1 LEYDKNTIDP
11 KERVSAVVKELND
24 ERIVEYNRL
33 KEQADNQTFE
43 TNRRKRFPG
52 ELSSVIQ
59 DEMLVGKNADELQ
72 NEQSTFGAIASVIG
86 DGARWLADEINPMN
100 IARDAILQPEY
111 STKKIGA
118 VSRFGANVAINSLE
132 DAMKFTADMED
143 SLRQMGINIPAFSLE
158 EMRFK
163 SSDEM
168 LALRQENAY
177 ATGDATSDMN
187 MGRIGNPTE
196 IETMLEPIASYFLTS
211 LFGGGPTKLAGT
223 VLAAGT
229 IDLQEGNLSNVL
241 ADFGIL
247 PELAE
252 YLGSRPENAEVG
264 YERLNLRMRNLV
276 EEGVLTAAFLALPMT
291 FKMLKNS
298 GVQFTLGTTALTAIP
313 EEAEAK
319 GGVGKLVNRVL
330 DELGFFS
337 EAVEQTKRLDIEKGS
352 GTQFLSLLK
361 KAGVKDEELKWT
373 GLDDLLKNKKVT
385 KQEILDQLE
394 NEAVELEEIPKTVR
408 QEELEMNFSAS
419 EDNVLLDDLYL
430 KDVAK
435 GNDEPDKK
443 LLRSTVTA
451 EEAFGP
457 EYLNNRADEIYD
469 ELDNAYNDPGNKR
482 VTDPPNIDDAYNE
495 AVEEYYYNPIRIYED
510 ENTGMVITGNDDVGY
525 SIFNNRAE
533 SSSWKNRIKTLNNDE
548 VVYDLDEAKIEAQQI
563 AVDDGKMGFADD
575 AVQYSE
581 YIVSGGD
588 NYREFLL
595 RFPNYGIDS
604 FADKKNLSFNASH
617 FDEENI
623 VAHFRTTDIKGP
635 NGEKALFI
643 EEIQSD
649 WAQQGRSRG
658 FEVSEAERENI
669 ENTANEIFKKH
680 ENELSKYTI
689 QVGDKRIPY
698 MEYRTDARLENMKR
712 ELNFPSDIEMINQDF
727 NENVRAGMVYLNGKK
742 VPSNAYHAG
751 KLEELMQEHTK
762 VMEPLKNDTIPNAPF
777 VSDPKYQRNWTA
789 LSIKRILAKA
799 VEEGYEYV
807 SFATGDLGAAQNYFA
822 RSNDG
827 LKKYYG
833 ETIPSVLNKLI
844 KKYDSE
850 ALVAKGSDT
859 TTTGKKKY
867 ETGSYKDGYYESG
880 DQGIFDDSLK
890 VKLTDKLKNAIKEGQ
905 ALFAIP
911 TAVTGA
917 GVAMNNTNEMRN

>member
-1 LEYDKNTIDP
+1 MEYDKNTIDP
-11 KERVSAVVKELND
+11 KERISAVVKEQTDN
-24 ERIVEYNRL
+24 RIAEHNR
-33 KEQADNQTFE
+33 
-43 TNRRKRFPG
+43 
-52 ELSSVIQ
+52 LSSVIQ
-59 DEMLVGKNADELQ
+59 DEMLVGKNSDELQ

-100 IARDAILQPEY
+100 IARDAIIQPEY

-118 VSRFGANVAINSLE
+118 VSRFGANTAINSLE

-143 SLRQMGINIPAFSLE
+143 SLRQSGINIPAFSLE

-168 LALRQENAY
+168 LTERQENAY

-196 IETMLEPIASYFLTS
+196 IETMLEPVASYFLTS

-352 GTQFLSLLK
+352 GTQFRSLLK

-394 NEAVELEEIPKTVR
+394 NNAVEIEEIPKTVR
-408 QEELEMNFSAS
+408 DEDTEMNFSHRGA
-419 EDNVLLDDLYL
+419 EEHDKNYIKDLRKGGLIPENANENVKL
-430 KDVAK
+430 KAT
-435 GNDEPDKK
+435 
-443 LLRSTVTA
+443 LTA

-457 EYLNNRADEIYD
+457 EYLNNRADEIYAD
-469 ELDNAYNDPGNKR
+469 LDNAYNDPGNKR
-482 VTDPPNIDDAYNE
+482 VTDPPNIDDAYNQ
-495 AVEEYYYNPIRIYED
+495 AADEYYDNPVRFYD
-510 ENTGMVITGNDDVGY
+510 DNNTGMRITGNDDLGY
-525 SIFNNRAE
+525 SIFWDKE
-533 SSSWKNRIKTLNNDE
+533 DSMSYKNALQDDPI
-548 VVYDLDEAKIEAQQI
+548 YDLDEAMIQAQTY
-563 AVDDGKMGFADD
+563 AEEHGVLTFADD
-575 AVQYSE
+575 VVQYE
-581 YIVSGGD
+581 DYTVSRGD

-658 FEVSEAERENI
+658 FEVSEAERKNI

-833 ETIPSVLNKLI
+833 ETVPSVLNKI
-844 KKYDSE
+844 VKKYDSE
-850 ALVAKGSDT
+850 ALIKNEPSNEFVNEPDM
-859 TTTGKKKY
+859 
-867 ETGSYKDGYYESG
+867 DVL
-880 DQGIFDDSLK
+880 IFKNSLK

>member
-1 LEYDKNTIDP
+1 LKEIKLEYDKNTIDP
-11 KERVSAVVKELND
+11 KERISAVVKELND

-43 TNRRKRFPG
+43 LNRRKR
-52 ELSSVIQ
+52 LSSVIQ
-59 DEMLVGKNADELQ
+59 NEMLFGKNADELQ

-118 VSRFGANVAINSLE
+118 VSRFGANTAINSLE
-132 DAMKFTADMED
+132 DALKFTADIED

-168 LALRQENAY
+168 LTERQENAY

-211 LFGGGPTKLAGT
+211 LFGGGPTKLGGT

-264 YERLNLRMRNLV
+264 YERLNLRVRNLV
-276 EEGVLTAAFLALPMT
+276 EEGLLTAAFLALPMT

-313 EEAEAK
+313 QEAEAK

-373 GLDDLLKNKKVT
+373 GLDELLKNKKVT

-394 NEAVELEEIPKTVR
+394 NNAVEIEEIPKTVR
-408 QEELEMNFSAS
+408 QEDSEMNFSAS
-419 EDNVLLDDLYL
+419 EENVRLDDAYIAEASN
-430 KDVAK
+430 KNFIPKA
-435 GNDEPDKK
+435 EK
-443 LLRSTVTA
+443 LNSTVTA
-451 EEAFGP
+451 EEAYGP
-457 EYLNNRADEIYD
+457 EYLNNRADEIFEDYG
-469 ELDNAYNDPGNKR
+469 EGTNL
-482 VTDPPNIDDAYNE
+482 TIDDAYNQ
-495 AVEEYYYNPIRIYED
+495 AVDEYYDSPIRIFED
-510 ENTGMVITGNDDVGY
+510 ENTGMVITGNDELGW

-533 SSSWKNRIKTLNNDE
+533 SSFWKNRRKTLNNDE
-548 VVYDLDEAKIEAQQI
+548 VVYDLDEAKIQAQQL
-563 AVDDGKMGFADD
+563 AEDDGRLAFADD
-575 AVQYSE
+575 AVQYE
-581 YIVSGGD
+581 DYTVSGGD

-595 RFPNYGIDS
+595 TLPNQKGTD
-604 FADKKNLSFNASH
+604 FTASH
-617 FDEENI
+617 FNEENI

-649 WAQQGRSRG
+649 WAQKGRRRG
-658 FEVSEAERENI
+658 FQLSEEEFKVAKENAEKLAEDFRKI
-669 ENTANEIFKKH
+669 LNT
-680 ENELSKYTI
+680 YTI
-689 QVGDKRIPY
+689 LHDGKQVPFVDFYDQKLGDEMLGIKPTQ
-698 MEYRTDARLENMKR
+698 MVEGSPLTLDPST
-712 ELNFPSDIEMINQDF
+712 LNNRFINQM
-727 NENVRAGMVYLNGKK
+727 NKGVVYKD
-742 VPSNAYHAG
+742 G
-751 KLEELMQEHTK
+751 KLFDGKTQHPRQFATDVFEAGDRYNAEWRKLGAT
-762 VMEPLKNDTIPNAPF
+762 TPNAPF

-807 SFATGDLGAAQNYFA
+807 SFATGESGAAQNYFA

-827 LKKYYG
+827 LQKYYG
-833 ETIPSVLNKLI
+833 ETVPSVLNKLI

-850 ALVAKGSDT
+850 ALVSKGKAQGVDL
-859 TTTGKKKY
+859 
-867 ETGSYKDGYYESG
+867 DGGLVTDEQFATIHT
-880 DQGIFDDSLK
+880 DVFTDSLK

-917 GVAMNNTNEMRN
+917 GVAMNNTSEMRI

>member
-1 LEYDKNTIDP
+1 LKEIKLEYDKNTIDP
-11 KERVSAVVKELND
+11 KERISAVVKEQTD
-24 ERIVEYNRL
+24 ERIAEHNR
-33 KEQADNQTFE
+33 
-43 TNRRKRFPG
+43 
-52 ELSSVIQ
+52 LSSVIQ
-59 DEMLVGKNADELQ
+59 DEMLFGKNSDELQ

-118 VSRFGANVAINSLE
+118 VSRFGANTAINSLE

-168 LALRQENAY
+168 LTERQENAY

-196 IETMLEPIASYFLTS
+196 IETMLEPVASYFLTS
-211 LFGGGPTKLAGT
+211 LFGGGPTRLLGT

-276 EEGVLTAAFLALPMT
+276 EEGVLTAAFLALPIT

-394 NEAVELEEIPKTVR
+394 NNAVELEEIPKTVR
-408 QEELEMNFSAS
+408 QEDLEMNFSAS
-419 EDNVLLDDLYL
+419 EDNVRLDDLYL

-443 LLRSTVTA
+443 LLKSTVTA
-451 EEAFGP
+451 EDAYGP
-457 EYLNNRADEIYD
+457 EYLNSRADEIYAD
-469 ELDNAYNDPGNKR
+469 LDNAYNDPGNKR
-482 VTDPPNIDDAYNE
+482 VTDPPNIDDAYNQ
-495 AVEEYYYNPIRIYED
+495 ALEEYYDNPIRIFED
-510 ENTGMVITGNDDVGY
+510 ENTGMVITGSDDIGY

-533 SSSWKNRIKTLNNDE
+533 SWSWKNARKSGDLF
-548 VVYDLDEAKIEAQQI
+548 DLDEAKIQAQQI
-563 AVDDGKMGFADD
+563 AEDDGRLAFGGDV
-575 AVQYSE
+575 VQHSE

-588 NYREFLL
+588 NYKEFLL
-595 RFPNYGIDS
+595 TLPNLKGRGFSAGHYS
-604 FADKKNLSFNASH
+604 
-617 FDEENI
+617 EENV

-649 WAQQGRSRG
+649 WAQKGRRRG
-658 FEVSEAERENI
+658 FQPSEEEFKVAKENAEKLADDYRKI
-669 ENTANEIFKKH
+669 LNT
-680 ENELSKYTI
+680 YTI
-689 QVGDKRIPY
+689 LHEGKQVPFVDFYDQKLGDEMLGIQPTQMVEGSPLTLDPSQLNNRLIDQMRNGVVYNKNG
-698 MEYRTDARLENMKR
+698 ELVDSTAAATDVLADVFE
-712 ELNFPSDIEMINQDF
+712 
-727 NENVRAGMVYLNGKK
+727 
-742 VPSNAYHAG
+742 AG
-751 KLEELMQEHTK
+751 KRYDAEWRKLG
-762 VMEPLKNDTIPNAPF
+762 PTIPKAPF
-777 VSDPKYQRNWTA
+777 VTDPKYQRNWTA

-827 LKKYYG
+827 LQKYYG
-833 ETIPSVLNKLI
+833 ETVPSVLNKLV

-880 DQGIFDDSLK
+880 DQGVFDDSLK

>member
-11 KERVSAVVKELND
+11 KERISAVVKEAND
-24 ERIVEYNRL
+24 KRMAEYSS
-33 KEQADNQTFE
+33 
-43 TNRRKRFPG
+43 
-52 ELSSVIQ
+52 LSSIAQ
-59 DEMLVGKNADELQ
+59 DEMLVGKDADELQ
-72 NEQSTFGAIASVIG
+72 KEHSLLGTIATVVG

-132 DAMKFTADMED
+132 DAMKFTADIED
-143 SLRQMGINIPAFSLE
+143 SIRQSGINIPAFSLE

-168 LALRQENAY
+168 LTERQENAY

-196 IETMLEPIASYFLTS
+196 IETMLEPVASYFLTS

-276 EEGVLTAAFLALPMT
+276 EEGVLTAAFLALPIT

-352 GTQFLSLLK
+352 GTQFRSLLK

-394 NEAVELEEIPKTVR
+394 NEAVEIEEIPKTVQR
-408 QEELEMNFSAS
+408 EDAEMTFFKSHTGVNDDNRILYGEEGTLE
-419 EDNVLLDDLYL
+419 ERL
-430 KDVAK
+430 K
-435 GNDEPDKK
+435 NNQLTNTLTP
-443 LLRSTVTA
+443 
-451 EEAFGP
+451 EEAYG
-457 EYLNNRADEIYD
+457 EGYTNARAR
-469 ELDNAYNDPGNKR
+469 ELFEEWSEGGKYPVDKTNTPKVKEN
-482 VTDPPNIDDAYNE
+482 AYNE
-495 AVEEYYYNPIRIYED
+495 ALKEYYDNPIRIYED

-525 SIFNNRAE
+525 SIFNNRADTVGE
-533 SSSWKNRIKTLNNDE
+533 GAYKNARSSGDLF
-548 VVYDLDEAKIEAQQI
+548 DLDEAKIQAQQI
-563 AVDDGKMGFADD
+563 AEDDGRMAFADD
-575 AVQYSE
+575 VVQHSE
-581 YIVSGGD
+581 YTVSGGD

-595 RFPNYGIDS
+595 TLPNQKGRGFTAGHYS
-604 FADKKNLSFNASH
+604 
-617 FDEENI
+617 EENV

-649 WAQQGRSRG
+649 WAQKGRRRG
-658 FEVSEAERENI
+658 FQPSEEEFKVAKENAEKLADDYRKI
-669 ENTANEIFKKH
+669 LNT
-680 ENELSKYTI
+680 YTI
-689 QVGDKRIPY
+689 LHEGKQVPFVDFYDQKLGDEMLGIQPTQMVEGSPLTLDPSQLNNRLIDQMRNGVVYNKNG
-698 MEYRTDARLENMKR
+698 ELVDSTAAATDVLADVFEAGYR
-712 ELNFPSDIEMINQDF
+712 
-727 NENVRAGMVYLNGKK
+727 Y
-742 VPSNAYHAG
+742 NAEWR
-751 KLEELMQEHTK
+751 KLG
-762 VMEPLKNDTIPNAPF
+762 PTIPKAPF
-777 VSDPKYQRNWTA
+777 VTDPKYQRNWTA

-822 RSNDG
+822 RSNDNI
-827 LKKYYG
+827 KKYYG
-833 ETIPSVLNKLI
+833 ETLPSVLNKLI

-850 ALVAKGSDT
+850 ALVSKGKAEGVDL
-859 TTTGKKKY
+859 
-867 ETGSYKDGYYESG
+867 DGGLVTDEQFATIHT
-880 DQGIFDDSLK
+880 DVFTDSLK
-890 VKLTDKLKNAIKEGQ
+890 IKLTDKLKNAIKEGQ

-917 GVAMNNTNEMRN
+917 GVAMNNDMRN